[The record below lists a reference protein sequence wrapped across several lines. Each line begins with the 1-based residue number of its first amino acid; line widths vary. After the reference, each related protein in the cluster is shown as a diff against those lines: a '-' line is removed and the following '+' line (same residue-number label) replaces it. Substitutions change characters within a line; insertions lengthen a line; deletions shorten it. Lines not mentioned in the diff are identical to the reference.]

1 MGMSNNFLSQEE
13 INALLSGEAMDNNA
27 ESNSDKSEAIEDSIT
42 DIDKDLLGEIG
53 NISMGSASTAL
64 YQLINQKV
72 NITTPVVSVT
82 TLREIKAGFETPNVV
97 VDIEYIAG
105 IVGRNI
111 LIIRN
116 DDGLVISNLM
126 MGGDGD
132 IGDSH
137 ELSELEVS
145 AVSEA
150 MNQMIGSAATSMA
163 TMFGRKV
170 DISPPTAKVVTE
182 DNVPISDSIPEDQP
196 IVKVSFK
203 MTIGDLVDSSIMQIF
218 PIETAKNIVA
228 IMTGEDN
235 MQEAAAKAEEP
246 KSEVPASEPIVNK
259 EIEPNMNAAQ
269 PQMQQQPPM
278 QYDQN
283 QMSGQMQYGQPQMM
297 QQPQMQYDQ
306 SQMYGQPQMMQQPQM
321 QYQGQPMQYGYGQ
334 QMYQGQ
340 PMQYQQ
346 PVEVHKA
353 AFEPLGDQ
361 SAVPPIKNIDLIMDV
376 PLDISVVLGRTKK
389 SIQDILNLGAGS
401 LIELQKLAEEPVEIL
416 VNGKQIA
423 LGEVVVV
430 DENFGVRITS
440 IVNGSERL
448 KSLSKN

>member
-13 INALLSGEAMDNNA
+13 INALLSGESTDSEDNNV
-27 ESNSDKSEAIEDSIT
+27 SSDVNEDMEDAITET
-42 DIDKDLLGEIG
+42 DKDLLGEIG

-64 YQLINQKV
+64 YQLINQQV

-82 TLREIKAGFETPNVV
+82 TLKEIKEGFETPNIVL
-97 VDIEYIAG
+97 DIEYIAG

-111 LIIRN
+111 LIIKTY
-116 DDGLVISNLM
+116 DGLVISNLM
-126 MGGDGD
+126 MGGDGKVTD
-132 IGDSH
+132 VH
-137 ELSELEVS
+137 ELSELEIS

-170 DISPPTAKVVTE
+170 DISPPTARVITDE
-182 DNVPISDSIPEDQP
+182 SIPISEAIPEEEP

-203 MTIGDLVDSSIMQIF
+203 MTIGDIVDSNIMQIF

-228 IMTGEDN
+228 IMTGEDSAN
-235 MQEAAAKAEEP
+235 NTSESQPEKP
-246 KSEVPASEPIVNK
+246 KEEPIVNK
-259 EIEPNMNAAQ
+259 EIHTQPEPQMQQNVSEPQMQYEQ
-269 PQMQQQPPM
+269 PQMQMQQQ
-278 QYDQN
+278 QYVPQ
-283 QMSGQMQYGQPQMM
+283 QQMQGYGQPQMQSYM
-297 QQPQMQYDQ
+297 QQPQMYGGGQVQQYA
-306 SQMYGQPQMMQQPQM
+306 
-321 QYQGQPMQYGYGQ
+321 
-334 QMYQGQ
+334 
-340 PMQYQQ
+340 Q
-346 PVEVHKA
+346 PVEVHQA
-353 AFEPLGDQ
+353 AFEPLTPQ
-361 SAVPPIKNIDLIMDV
+361 NSVPPIKNIDLIMDV

-401 LIELQKLAEEPVEIL
+401 LIELDKLAEEPVEIL

-440 IVNGSERL
+440 IVSNVERL
-448 KSLSKN
+448 KSLK

>member
-13 INALLSGEAMDNNA
+13 INALLSGESTDSEDNNV
-27 ESNSDKSEAIEDSIT
+27 SSDVNEDMEDAITET
-42 DIDKDLLGEIG
+42 DKDLLGEIG

-64 YQLINQKV
+64 YQLINQQV

-82 TLREIKAGFETPNVV
+82 TLKEIKEGFETPNIVL
-97 VDIEYIAG
+97 DIEYIAG

-111 LIIRN
+111 LIIKTY
-116 DDGLVISNLM
+116 DGLVISNLM
-126 MGGDGD
+126 MGGDGKVTD
-132 IGDSH
+132 VH
-137 ELSELEVS
+137 ELSELEIS

-170 DISPPTAKVVTE
+170 DISPPTSKVVT
-182 DNVPISDSIPEDQP
+182 DDLMPISDSIPEDQP

-203 MTIGDLVDSSIMQIF
+203 MTIGDIVDSNIMQIF

-228 IMTGEDN
+228 IMTGEDSAN
-235 MQEAAAKAEEP
+235 KTSESQPEKP
-246 KSEVPASEPIVNK
+246 KEEPIVNK
-259 EIEPNMNAAQ
+259 EIHTQPE
-269 PQMQQQPPM
+269 PQMQQNVSEP
-278 QYDQN
+278 
-283 QMSGQMQYGQPQMM
+283 QMQMQQQQYAPQQQMQGYGQPQMQSYM
-297 QQPQMQYDQ
+297 QQPQMYGGGQVQQYA
-306 SQMYGQPQMMQQPQM
+306 
-321 QYQGQPMQYGYGQ
+321 
-334 QMYQGQ
+334 
-340 PMQYQQ
+340 Q
-346 PVEVHKA
+346 PVEVHQA
-353 AFEPLGDQ
+353 AFEPLTPQ
-361 SAVPPIKNIDLIMDV
+361 NSVPPIKNIDLIMDV

-401 LIELQKLAEEPVEIL
+401 LIELDKLAEEPVEIL

-440 IVNGSERL
+440 IVSNVERL
-448 KSLSKN
+448 KSLK

>member
-13 INALLSGEAMDNNA
+13 INALLSGEAFDDNSD
-27 ESNSDKSEAIEDSIT
+27 ESEADKSEAIEDTIT
-42 DIDKDLLGEIG
+42 EIDKDLLGEIG

-64 YQLINQKV
+64 YQLINQQV

-97 VDIEYIAG
+97 VDIEYIKG

-126 MGGDGD
+126 MGGDGK
-132 IGDSH
+132 ITDSH
-137 ELSELEVS
+137 NLSDLEVS

-170 DISPPTAKVVTE
+170 DISPPTAKVVIDDDT
-182 DNVPISDSIPEDQP
+182 PISNAIPEDEK

-218 PIETAKNIVA
+218 PIQTAKNIVA
-228 IMTGEDN
+228 IMTGEDDT
-235 MQEAAAKAEEP
+235 QEASKAEEV
-246 KSEVPASEPIVNK
+246 KQENMASEPISNK
-259 EIEPNMNAAQ
+259 EISTEPQMTAQQ
-269 PQMQQQPPM
+269 PQMQYDAAAGQAQQ
-278 QYDQN
+278 Q
-283 QMSGQMQYGQPQMM
+283 QMQYQQPQMM
-297 QQPQMQYDQ
+297 QQPQMQYA
-306 SQMYGQPQMMQQPQM
+306 QPQMM

-334 QMYQGQ
+334 PQMQYQSQ

-353 AFEPLGDQ
+353 AFEPLGQ
-361 SAVPPIKNIDLIMDV
+361 QGEVPPIKNIDLIMDV

-430 DENFGVRITS
+430 DENFGVRITN
-440 IVNGSERL
+440 IVNGEDRL
-448 KSLSKN
+448 KTLNKN

>member
-13 INALLSGEAMDNNA
+13 INALLSGESTDSEDNNV
-27 ESNSDKSEAIEDSIT
+27 SSDVNEDMEDAITET
-42 DIDKDLLGEIG
+42 DKDLLGEIG

-64 YQLINQKV
+64 YQLINQQV

-82 TLREIKAGFETPNVV
+82 TLKEIKEGFETPNIVL
-97 VDIEYIAG
+97 DIEYIAG

-111 LIIRN
+111 LIIKTY
-116 DDGLVISNLM
+116 DGLVISNLM
-126 MGGDGD
+126 MGGDGKVTD
-132 IGDSH
+132 VH
-137 ELSELEVS
+137 ELSELEIS

-170 DISPPTAKVVTE
+170 DISPPTSKVVT
-182 DNVPISDSIPEDQP
+182 DDLMPISDSIPEDQP

-203 MTIGDLVDSSIMQIF
+203 MTIGDIVDSNIMQIF

-228 IMTGEDN
+228 IMTGEDSAN
-235 MQEAAAKAEEP
+235 NTSESQPEKP
-246 KSEVPASEPIVNK
+246 KEEPIVNK
-259 EIEPNMNAAQ
+259 EIHTQPEPQMQQNVSEPQMQYEQ
-269 PQMQQQPPM
+269 PQMQMQQQ
-278 QYDQN
+278 QYVPQ
-283 QMSGQMQYGQPQMM
+283 QQMQGYGQPQMQSYM
-297 QQPQMQYDQ
+297 QQPQMYGGGQVQQYA
-306 SQMYGQPQMMQQPQM
+306 
-321 QYQGQPMQYGYGQ
+321 
-334 QMYQGQ
+334 
-340 PMQYQQ
+340 Q
-346 PVEVHKA
+346 PVEVHQA
-353 AFEPLGDQ
+353 AFEPLTPQ
-361 SAVPPIKNIDLIMDV
+361 NSVPPIKNIDLIMDV

-401 LIELQKLAEEPVEIL
+401 LIELDKLAEEPVEIL

-440 IVNGSERL
+440 IVSNVERL
-448 KSLSKN
+448 KSLK

>member
-13 INALLSGEAMDNNA
+13 INALLSGESTDSEDNNV
-27 ESNSDKSEAIEDSIT
+27 SSDVNEDMEDAITET
-42 DIDKDLLGEIG
+42 DKDLLGEIG

-64 YQLINQKV
+64 YQLINQQV

-82 TLREIKAGFETPNVV
+82 TLKEIKEGFETPNIVL
-97 VDIEYIAG
+97 DIEYIAG

-111 LIIRN
+111 LIIKTY
-116 DDGLVISNLM
+116 DGLVISNLM
-126 MGGDGD
+126 MGGDGKVTD
-132 IGDSH
+132 VH
-137 ELSELEVS
+137 ELSELEIS

-170 DISPPTAKVVTE
+170 DISPPTSKVVT
-182 DNVPISDSIPEDQP
+182 DDLVPISDSIPEDQP

-203 MTIGDLVDSSIMQIF
+203 MTIGDIVDSNIMQIF

-228 IMTGEDN
+228 IMTGEDSAN
-235 MQEAAAKAEEP
+235 KTSESQPEKP
-246 KSEVPASEPIVNK
+246 KEEPIVNK
-259 EIEPNMNAAQ
+259 EIHTQPEPQMQQNVSEPQMQYEQPQMQMQQQQYAPQQQMQGYGQ
-269 PQMQQQPPM
+269 PQMQQP
-278 QYDQN
+278 
-283 QMSGQMQYGQPQMM
+283 
-297 QQPQMQYDQ
+297 
-306 SQMYGQPQMMQQPQM
+306 QMYGGGQVQQ
-321 QYQGQPMQYGYGQ
+321 YA
-334 QMYQGQ
+334 
-340 PMQYQQ
+340 Q
-346 PVEVHKA
+346 PVEVHQA
-353 AFEPLGDQ
+353 AFEPLTPQ
-361 SAVPPIKNIDLIMDV
+361 NSVPPIKNIDLIMDV

-401 LIELQKLAEEPVEIL
+401 LIELDKLAEEPVEIL

-440 IVNGSERL
+440 IVSNVERL
-448 KSLSKN
+448 KSLK

>member
-13 INALLSGEAMDNNA
+13 INALLSGESTD
-27 ESNSDKSEAIEDSIT
+27 SEDSNVSSSASENMEDAIT
-42 DIDKDLLGEIG
+42 ETDKDLLGEIG

-64 YQLINQKV
+64 YQLINQQV

-82 TLREIKAGFETPNVV
+82 TLKEIKEGFETPNIVL
-97 VDIEYIAG
+97 DIEYIAG

-111 LIIRN
+111 LIIKTY
-116 DDGLVISNLM
+116 DGLVISNLM
-126 MGGDGD
+126 MGGDGKVTD
-132 IGDSH
+132 VH
-137 ELSELEVS
+137 ELSELEIS

-170 DISPPTAKVVTE
+170 DISPPTSKVVT
-182 DNVPISDSIPEDQP
+182 DDLVPISDSIPEDQP

-203 MTIGDLVDSSIMQIF
+203 MTIGDIVDSNIMQIF

-228 IMTGEDN
+228 IMTGEDSGDKN
-235 MQEAAAKAEEP
+235 DEQQPEKP
-246 KSEVPASEPIVNK
+246 KEEPIVNK
-259 EIEPNMNAAQ
+259 EIHTQPEPQMQQNAPEPQIQYEQ
-269 PQMQQQPPM
+269 PQMQ
-278 QYDQN
+278 
-283 QMSGQMQYGQPQMM
+283 M
-297 QQPQMQYDQ
+297 QQQQYA
-306 SQMYGQPQMMQQPQM
+306 
-321 QYQGQPMQYGYGQ
+321 
-334 QMYQGQ
+334 
-340 PMQYQQ
+340 Q
-346 PVEVHKA
+346 PVEVHQA
-353 AFEPLGDQ
+353 AFEPLTPQ
-361 SAVPPIKNIDLIMDV
+361 NSVPPIKNIDLIMDV

-401 LIELQKLAEEPVEIL
+401 LIELDKLAEEPVEIL

-440 IVNGSERL
+440 IVSNVERL
-448 KSLSKN
+448 KSLK